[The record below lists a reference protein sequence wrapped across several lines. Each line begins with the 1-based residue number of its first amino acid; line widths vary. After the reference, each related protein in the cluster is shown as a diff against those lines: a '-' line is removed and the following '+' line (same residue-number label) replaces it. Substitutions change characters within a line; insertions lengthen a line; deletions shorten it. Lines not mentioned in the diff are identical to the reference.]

1 MIYSLGSDE
10 SERASG
16 MNYMNWVFFLFFVL
30 WIMCRLGVKR
40 GGNDE
45 FLRLRITNYFE
56 LQVEH

>member
-10 SERASG
+10 SDRASG

-30 WIMCRLGVKR
+30 WIMCRLGVKM